1 MPSINQVYQVRVDV
15 ISPLCVL
22 DGGRLHEEIDFYLD
36 AQTTYVINSDAVL
49 ELAFQRWHERQPSRE
64 QLLARLN
71 EREERLQQRRQRN
84 IEEIKQFE
92 ASPPKDPRKQQE
104 REQRLRDEANKIKEA
119 LKQLR
124 QEREQLESET
134 AQTPVVP
141 PELLQNSGFSDLFKT
156 GLLTID
162 DIRTIPGLLR
172 YSYTG
177 RPEGKSG
184 QSEILSCVKDAAD
197 RLYLPGSS
205 LKGALRTVLAWA
217 LAPQWAAQALN
228 TFDSAKD
235 KRQAARSLEQNIFY
249 GRKQR
254 DDWRVRHDL
263 LRDVMRTFHIGDSQ
277 PVAQSPQLL
286 QIRVFPR
293 GSPITVE
300 AIPDG
305 TTLLATLRIEQY
317 PFKNAAA
324 RAVIDF
330 GDRQHYL
337 QPAQLAA
344 FGRQRAKVL
353 IEGEQA
359 FFRNRPDATQISRFY
374 ADLAERLAALE
385 NTNAFLLPI
394 GWGAGWRS
402 KTLDTILRE
411 GDREEVFV
419 RAVHKYN
426 MKLNAQRSKR
436 FQVGDLFPA
445 SRRVIMRNGQ
455 PWLPLGWVCLTV
467 GNPPQAAAL

>member
-1 MPSINQVYQVRVDV
+1 MPSINQVYQVRVEV

-22 DGGRLHEEIDFYLD
+22 DGGRLHEEVDFYLD

-49 ELAFQRWHERQPSRE
+49 ELAFQRWYERQPSHE
-64 QLLARLN
+64 QLLAKLA
-71 EREERLQQRRQRN
+71 EREERLLRRRQRN
-84 IEEIKQFE
+84 IEDIKRFDE
-92 ASPPKDPRKQQE
+92 APPKDPRKRAEQ
-104 REQRLRDEANKIKEA
+104 EQRLSAEANNIREE
-119 LKQLR
+119 LKRLR
-124 QEREQLESET
+124 QERAELELGT
-134 AQTPVVP
+134 AQSVAIP
-141 PELLQNSGFSDLFKT
+141 PELLQNSGVSDLFKT

-162 DIRTIPGLLR
+162 DIRTVPGLLR
-172 YSYTG
+172 YSYAG
-177 RPEGKSG
+177 RPEVKSG
-184 QSEILSCVKDAAD
+184 QSEILTCVKDPAD
-197 RLYLPGSS
+197 QLYLPGSS

-217 LAPQWAAQALN
+217 LAPQRAAQALN
-228 TFDSAKD
+228 EFNSAKD
-235 KRQAARSLEQNIFY
+235 RRQAARSLEQRIFY

-254 DDWRVRHDL
+254 EDRRVSHDL
-263 LRDVMRTFHIGDSQ
+263 LLDVMRTFHIGDSQ

-305 TTLLATLRIEQY
+305 TTLLATLHIEQY
-317 PFKNAAA
+317 PFTDAAA

-330 GDRQHYL
+330 GNWPQYL

-344 FGRQRAKVL
+344 FGRRRARVL

-385 NTNAFLLPI
+385 HTNAFLLPI

-411 GDREEVFV
+411 GTREEVFV
-419 RAVHKYN
+419 SAVRGYN
-426 MKLNAQRSKR
+426 MKLNRQRSER
-436 FQVGDLFPA
+436 FRAGDFFPA

-455 PWLPLGWVCLTV
+455 PWLPPGWVCLTIEER
-467 GNPPQAAAL
+467 GK

>member
-1 MPSINQVYQVRVDV
+1 MPSINQVYQVRVEV

-22 DGGRLHEEIDFYLD
+22 DGGRLHEEVDFYLD

-49 ELAFQRWHERQPSRE
+49 ELAFQRWYERQPSRE
-64 QLLARLN
+64 QLLTRLA
-71 EREERLQQRRQRN
+71 EREERLLRRRQRN
-84 IEEIKQFE
+84 VEDIKRFDE
-92 ASPPKDPRKQQE
+92 SPPKDPRKRAEQ
-104 REQRLRDEANKIKEA
+104 EQRLSAEANNIREE
-119 LKQLR
+119 LKRLR
-124 QEREQLESET
+124 QERADLESGT
-134 AQTPVVP
+134 AQSVAIP
-141 PELLQNSGFSDLFKT
+141 PELLQNSGVSDLFKT

-162 DIRTIPGLLR
+162 DIRTVPGLLR
-172 YSYTG
+172 YSYAG
-177 RPEGKSG
+177 RPEVKSG
-184 QSEILSCVKDAAD
+184 QSEILTCVKDPAD

-217 LAPQWAAQALN
+217 LAPQRAAQALN
-228 TFDSAKD
+228 EFNNAKD
-235 KRQAARSLEQNIFY
+235 RRQAARSLEQRIFY

-254 DDWRVRHDL
+254 DDKRVNHDL

-317 PFKNAAA
+317 PFTDAAA

-330 GDRQHYL
+330 GNWPQYL

-344 FGRQRAKVL
+344 FARQRARVL

-374 ADLAERLAALE
+374 ADLAERLADLE

-411 GDREEVFV
+411 GTREEVFV
-419 RAVHKYN
+419 SAVRGYN
-426 MKLNAQRSKR
+426 MKLNRQRSER
-436 FQVGDLFPA
+436 FRAGDLFPA

-455 PWLPLGWVCLTV
+455 PWLPPGWVCLTIEER
-467 GNPPQAAAL
+467 GK